1 MSAPAVSGPA
11 KVSIHIIAYNQK
23 HFVREAIESAL
34 AQDYPALEV
43 VVADDASTD
52 GTAEII
58 AAYERAHP
66 GRVVAVLNR
75 VNRGITANSN
85 SGLRACS
92 GDFIA
97 FLGGDDV
104 LLPGKISTQA
114 AWFAAHPSGVLCG
127 HQVEVFHDDNS
138 VPPYPLSRHL
148 ISGTGAD
155 AIIRHQ
161 PFGALSVMVRA
172 DRIPPHGFD
181 EALPVVSDQLLWV
194 EVIRDDGE
202 YGFVEGTWSRHRR
215 HNANV
220 TRDPF
225 ANLADVEGTL
235 GIVAQRYPQFRS
247 AVRYAVTRRLYYDV
261 AVSLI
266 AAGRKDEA
274 RRHLLEAIR
283 REPWFAKAW
292 IRMAQT
298 LV

>member
-1 MSAPAVSGPA
+1 MNAPAASGLA

-23 HFVREAIESAL
+23 HFIREAIESAL
-34 AQDYPALEV
+34 AQDYPAVEV

-58 AAYERAHP
+58 AEYERAHP

-92 GDFIA
+92 GTYIA

-104 LLPGKISTQA
+104 LLPGKISAQV
-114 AWFAAHPSGVLCG
+114 AWFAAHPNGVLCG
-127 HQVEVFHDDNS
+127 HQVEVFHDDDS
-138 VPPYPLSRHL
+138 VAPYPLSRQL
-148 ISGTGAD
+148 LRGTGAD

-181 EALPVVSDQLLWV
+181 EALPVVSDQLLWT
-194 EVIRDDGE
+194 EVVRDDGE
-202 YGFVEGTWSRHRR
+202 FGFVEGTWSRYRR
-215 HNANV
+215 HGANV

-225 ANLADVEGTL
+225 ANLGDVESTL
-235 GIVAQRYPQFRS
+235 GIVAQRYPQFRG
-247 AVRYAVTRRLYYDV
+247 AVRYAVTRRLLYDV
-261 AVSLI
+261 GVALMD
-266 AAGRKDEA
+266 AGRKSEA
-274 RRHLLEAIR
+274 RRKFWEAIR

-292 IRMAQT
+292 IRLAQT